1 MGTMSG
7 AKSRR
12 KGAVWEREVSSILTT
27 LTGVGGAR
35 RLRQYQVGGSDI
47 ETELPIAV
55 ECKTGYRINAS
66 KALQQVQDSA
76 EEGELPF
83 VWVKQN
89 KKGGS
94 PSRYVIIDEKD
105 FLPILLD
112 FLRGWVQGHAQALRL
127 YESVDLPD

>member
-1 MGTMSG
+1 MSG

-27 LTGVGGAR
+27 LTGVGCAR
-35 RLRQYQVGGSDI
+35 RLRQYQIGGSDI

-66 KALQQVQDSA
+66 KALQQVQDAA
-76 EEGELPF
+76 EMGELPF

-94 PSRYVIIDEKD
+94 PSRYVIVHEDD

-112 FLRGWVQGHAQALRL
+112 YLRGWVQGRVHAMNIFDSADQ
-127 YESVDLPD
+127 PD